1 MSVTTAV
8 PSRLKASDGRRIAPR
23 KSARSAEV
31 LADGGVLL
39 VEREM
44 AGDQGQ
50 DAAGLQG
57 VDRLGEE
64 EIVQRQLLPAVVE
77 LDVGEGH
84 VADHGVDAALGQ
96 LRVAEVLDAD
106 VWPGCSA
113 RAMRPEMAVQLDADE
128 PHARPGPGS

>member
-23 KSARSAEV
+23 KSAFDGEV

-64 EIVQRQLLPAVVE
+64 EVVQRQLLAAIVE
-77 LDVGEGH
+77 LHVGKRH

-106 VWPGCSA
+106 VLVGV
-113 RAMRPEMAVQLDADE
+113 E
-128 PHARPGPGS
+128 GPGDAAGDASPARRR